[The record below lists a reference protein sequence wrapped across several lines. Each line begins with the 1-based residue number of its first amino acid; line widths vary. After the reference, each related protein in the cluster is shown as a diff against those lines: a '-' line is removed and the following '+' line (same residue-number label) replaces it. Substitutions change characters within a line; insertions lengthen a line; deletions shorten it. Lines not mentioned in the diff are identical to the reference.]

1 MFDRLI
7 FCDGSG
13 VVEKKRN
20 GERIVER
27 DERRCNNQKTR
38 GDDEALGGCA
48 TEWRV
53 VRLGFQILAI
63 DCELMV

>member
-1 MFDRLI
+1 
-7 FCDGSG
+7 
-13 VVEKKRN
+13 
-20 GERIVER
+20 
-27 DERRCNNQKTR
+27 
-38 GDDEALGGCA
+38 LGGCA